1 MFFSVRES
9 LSVEPEKGDSIVE
22 KTLEVTQTQQEYLNV
37 YMSKVSRSFAVVV
50 ACLEEPLRD
59 YMATA
64 YLICRVADNI
74 EDCEQP
80 AAWKQSRFAE
90 LSQLLEEP
98 TLAPD
103 VLAGWDRE
111 DWPGLTSGE
120 REQMGPES
128 GLSLWQI
135 YALIPDDVRSTIRR
149 WVSAMAEGMKHLED
163 PQRAPLWVTRSGV
176 QVLSGEEDYDRYCY
190 FVAGTVGHMVT
201 ELVINHYGLADG
213 TANSLLSTCEACG
226 RGLQKTNIVKD
237 FAKDLARGVCYLPD
251 AWMRE
256 VERAPLSLAGAP
268 AEWKRKVLG
277 NVMDELEEYI
287 DYVLALPYSAAGY
300 RMASLLCL
308 LPAYQTLLLAAQS
321 QEELFTPDHHVKI
334 SRDTM
339 SQCLLD
345 ARSMLADSDAIL
357 RYSREI
363 KSAVASLFNG
373 TG

>member
-1 MFFSVRES
+1 M
-9 LSVEPEKGDSIVE
+9 
-22 KTLEVTQTQQEYLNV
+22 N
-37 YMSKVSRSFAVVV
+37 KVSRSFAVVV

-74 EDCEQP
+74 EDCKQP
-80 AAWKQSRFAE
+80 AAWKSSRFAE
-90 LSQLLEEP
+90 LSYLLEEP
-98 TLAPD
+98 TLASH

-111 DWPGLTSGE
+111 IWPGLTPDE
-120 REQMGPES
+120 REQMGLEG
-128 GLSLWQI
+128 GLGLWHI
-135 YALIPDDVRSTIRR
+135 YALIPEDARSTIRR

-163 PQRAPLWVTRSGV
+163 PRSAPSWVTHSGV

-190 FVAGTVGHMVT
+190 FVAGTVGHMAT

-213 TANSLLSTCEACG
+213 TADSLLSTCEACG

-237 FAKDLARGVCYLPD
+237 FPKDLARGVCYLPD

-256 VERAPLSLAGAP
+256 VELAPLSLAGAP

-277 NVMDELEEYI
+277 NVMDELEESV

-308 LPAYQTLLLAAQS
+308 LPAYQTLLLAAQR
-321 QEELFTPDHHVKI
+321 QVELFTPDHHVKI
-334 SRDTM
+334 SRDTL

-345 ARSMLADSDAIL
+345 AQSMLADNDAIL
-357 RYSREI
+357 RYSSEI
-363 KSAVASLFNG
+363 KNAVASLFNG